1 MCGWAERCSWLVGWF
16 WWMDGW
22 MDGWMLSVCV
32 LSIASCVLG
41 KRPVGGGEDDDRAC
55 PLQWQAS
62 MAAGKSL

>member
-1 MCGWAERCSWLVGWF
+1 
-16 WWMDGW
+16 MDGW
-22 MDGWMLSVCV
+22 MDGWMDAFRVC
-32 LSIASCVLG
+32 IEHRIMRVLG